1 MKNEIDVKKLKGL
14 DLYYYL
20 TSEYSGTEY
29 AETVSLLMFAE
40 PDRDKAFTLLEK
52 MVRDGKRLVAV
63 YPGNGDVAPSGAELV
78 GDIPDGALYIA

>member
-1 MKNEIDVKKLKGL
+1 MDIDVKKLKGL

-29 AETVSLLMFAE
+29 AETVSLLMYAE
-40 PDRDKAFTLLEK
+40 PDREKALALLEK
-52 MVRDGKRLVAV
+52 MVQDGKRLVAI
-63 YPGNGDVAPSGAELV
+63 YLGNGDVVPKGAELV

>member
-1 MKNEIDVKKLKGL
+1 MDIDVKKLKGL

-29 AETVSLLMFAE
+29 AETVSLLMYAE
-40 PDRDKAFTLLEK
+40 PDREKALALLEK
-52 MVRDGKRLVAV
+52 MVQDGKRLVAI
-63 YPGNGDVAPSGAELV
+63 YPGNGDVVPKGAESV

>member
-1 MKNEIDVKKLKGL
+1 MDIDVKKLKGL

-29 AETVSLLMFAE
+29 AETVSLLMYAE
-40 PDRDKAFTLLEK
+40 PDREKALTLLEK
-52 MVRDGKRLVAV
+52 MVQDGKRLVV
-63 YPGNGDVAPSGAELV
+63 IYPGNGDVAPKGAELV

>member
-1 MKNEIDVKKLKGL
+1 MDIDVKKLKGL

-29 AETVSLLMFAE
+29 AETVSLLMYAE
-40 PDRDKAFTLLEK
+40 PDREKALALLEK
-52 MVRDGKRLVAV
+52 MVQDEKRLVAI
-63 YPGNGDVAPSGAELV
+63 YPGNGDVVPKGAELV

>member
-1 MKNEIDVKKLKGL
+1 MDIDVKKLKGI

-29 AETVSLLMFAE
+29 AETVSLLMYAE
-40 PDRDKAFTLLEK
+40 PDREKALVLLEK
-52 MVRDGKRLVAV
+52 MVQDGKRLVAI
-63 YPGNGDVAPSGAELV
+63 YPGNGDVVPRGAELV

>member
-1 MKNEIDVKKLKGL
+1 MDIDVKKLKGI

-29 AETVSLLMFAE
+29 AETVSLLMYAE
-40 PDRDKAFTLLEK
+40 PDREKALALLEK
-52 MVRDGKRLVAV
+52 MVQDGKRLVV
-63 YPGNGDVAPSGAELV
+63 IYPGNGDVVPKGAKLV

>member
-1 MKNEIDVKKLKGL
+1 MDIDVKKLKGL

-29 AETVSLLMFAE
+29 AETVSLLMYAE
-40 PDRDKAFTLLEK
+40 PDREKALALLEK
-52 MVRDGKRLVAV
+52 MVQDGKSLVAI
-63 YPGNGDVAPSGAELV
+63 YPGNGDVVPKGAELV

>member
-1 MKNEIDVKKLKGL
+1 MDIDVKKLKGL

-29 AETVSLLMFAE
+29 AETVSLLMYAE
-40 PDRDKAFTLLEK
+40 PDREKALALLEK
-52 MVRDGKRLVAV
+52 MVQDGKRLVAI
-63 YPGNGDVAPSGAELV
+63 YPGNGDVVPRGAEFV

>member
-1 MKNEIDVKKLKGL
+1 MMDIDVKKLKGL

-29 AETVSLLMFAE
+29 AETVSLLMYAE
-40 PDRDKAFTLLEK
+40 PDREKALALLEK
-52 MVRDGKRLVAV
+52 MVQDGKRLVAI
-63 YPGNGDVAPSGAELV
+63 YPGNGDVVPRGAELV

>member
-1 MKNEIDVKKLKGL
+1 MDIDVKKLKGL

-29 AETVSLLMFAE
+29 AETVSLLMYAE
-40 PDRDKAFTLLEK
+40 PDRETALALLEK
-52 MVRDGKRLVAV
+52 MVQAGKRLVAI
-63 YPGNGDVAPSGAELV
+63 YPGNGDVVPKGAELV

>member
-1 MKNEIDVKKLKGL
+1 MDIDVKKLKGL

-29 AETVSLLMFAE
+29 AETVSLLMYAE
-40 PDRDKAFTLLEK
+40 PDRETALALLEK
-52 MVRDGKRLVAV
+52 IVQDGKRLVAI
-63 YPGNGDVAPSGAELV
+63 YPGNGDVVPKGAELV